1 MEVQNGQNNNEKKPD
16 YINSRSFAFSLFY
29 ERKTFFFFF

>member
-16 YINSRSFAFSLFY
+16 YINLRSFAFSLFY
-29 ERKTFFFFF
+29 E